1 MALKRGRVIV
11 QQPEVSDIR
20 TLSRADLSA
29 LAVPRPQKSLQ
40 ALRDSHHRIARA
52 VAAGLSN
59 AVIAETCGISYNRV
73 SMLKQDPAFIELV
86 AHYRAV
92 VTAEYIN
99 SIDPVIEFMRTNA
112 IKAQAQIAQKL
123 EEAEEK
129 GETLPTREL
138 LGISEL
144 GFDRIG
150 YGKERK
156 NVNVNVDFAA
166 QLESARKRASG
177 VESARVVGGTSLAPQ
192 SVPAAHSP
200 STVAPQPGPPSRYIP
215 SPPIARR
222 F

>member
-1 MALKRGRVIV
+1 MALPRARVYR

-20 TLSRADLSA
+20 VLSRADLSV
-29 LAVPRPQKSLQ
+29 LAIPRPSRSLQ
-40 ALRDSHHRIARA
+40 SLRDSHHRVARA
-52 VAAGLSN
+52 VAAGLSG
-59 AVIAETCGISYNRV
+59 AVIAETCGISQNRV
-73 SMLKQDPAFIELV
+73 SVLRQDPAFIELV

-177 VESARVVGGTSLAPQ
+177 VESARVVGGTSLASQ
-192 SVPAAHSP
+192 SAPAVSQPLTAQ
-200 STVAPQPGPPSRYIP
+200 QPGPPNRHIP

>member
-1 MALKRGRVIV
+1 MALPRARVYR

-20 TLSRADLSA
+20 VLSRADLSV
-29 LAVPRPQKSLQ
+29 LATPRPPKALQ
-40 ALRDSHHRIARA
+40 SLRDSHHRIARA
-52 VAAGLSN
+52 AAAGLSN

-73 SMLKQDPAFIELV
+73 TVLRQDPAFIELV

-192 SVPAAHSP
+192 SAPAAHSP
-200 STVAPQPGPPSRYIP
+200 TVARPGPPNRHIP